1 MYEAL
6 SLREFFRKQATNK
19 AGHVPELSKCS
30 GRSKEEG
37 SDGCGVGG
45 SVGMGRKGGGGH
57 ALGGGR
63 RGQGNASGVAVEVKS
78 MRKGKEGKIKGG
90 KENIKGTR
98 LKGNPGNVQGTP
110 PLLAGKKERKKKEN
124 NSPQPARCSSSVGSG
139 GGGSDG
145 ALHVVALSAGW

>member
-1 MYEAL
+1 M
-6 SLREFFRKQATNK
+6 
-19 AGHVPELSKCS
+19 PELSKFS
-30 GRSKEEG
+30 GMSKEAG

-90 KENIKGTR
+90 KEKIKGTR
-98 LKGNPGNVQGTP
+98 LKGNPGNVQGTS
-110 PLLAGKKERKKKEN
+110 PLLAGKKERKKKEK

>member
-1 MYEAL
+1 M
-6 SLREFFRKQATNK
+6 
-19 AGHVPELSKCS
+19 PELSEGS

-37 SDGCGVGG
+37 SDVCGVGG

-63 RGQGNASGVAVEVKS
+63 RGQGNASGVEVEAKS

-90 KENIKGTR
+90 KEKIKGTR
-98 LKGNPGNVQGTP
+98 LKGNPPGNVQGTP
-110 PLLAGKKERKKKEN
+110 PLMEGKKERKKKEKKG
-124 NSPQPARCSSSVGSG
+124 PQPARCSSGVASGGGG